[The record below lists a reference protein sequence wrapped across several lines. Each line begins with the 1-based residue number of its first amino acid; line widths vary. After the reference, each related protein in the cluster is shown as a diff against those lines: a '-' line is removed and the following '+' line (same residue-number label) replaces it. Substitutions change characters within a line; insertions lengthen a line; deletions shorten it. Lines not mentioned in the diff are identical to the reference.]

1 MAALNFLPAATS
13 PVAPALL
20 PLPHPANS
28 LRMRP
33 VSQPARRSILTSNA
47 ELHERRNNAIPRGVS
62 NSLAVYADRAS
73 NAELW
78 DVEGRRYIDFAS
90 GIAVLNTGHA
100 HPKIKEAIA
109 RQLDK
114 FTHTCFQV
122 TPYESY
128 VELAEQLNALAPGKT
143 PKKTIFLST
152 GAEAV
157 ENAIKIARFHTKR
170 SAVIAFSG
178 GFHGR
183 TLACISLTGKVQPY
197 KAGFGP
203 MLPEV
208 YHLPFPMAYHGI
220 TVEQSLQALEQLF
233 KADVD
238 PARVA
243 AIIIEPV
250 LGEGGFYAAPTELL
264 KRLRAL
270 CDSHGI
276 LLIADEIQT
285 GFARTGR
292 MFAIEHSGVEP
303 DLMTIAKSVAGGV
316 PLSAVIGKAD
326 IMDSPGPGGL
336 GGTFAGSPLAC
347 AAGLAVLEVIREEQ
361 LLNRAQHIGHFMS
374 SRLKGLQVRFPC
386 VGDVRALGGMVAI
399 ELVRNCSAEAPDPEL
414 TKSLVQAAGRRGLI
428 LLSCGVYAN
437 VIRFLAPLTIP
448 DALLK
453 EGFNIFEQA
462 LDEVARTTAV
472 PA

>member
-1 MAALNFLPAATS
+1 M
-13 PVAPALL
+13 
-20 PLPHPANS
+20 
-28 LRMRP
+28 
-33 VSQPARRSILTSNA
+33 TSNA
-47 ELHERRNNAIPRGVS
+47 DLHNRRQQAVPRGVS
-62 NSLAVYADRAS
+62 NSLAVYADRAL

-90 GIAVLNTGHA
+90 GISVLNTGHV
-100 HPKIKEAIA
+100 HPRVRDAIA
-109 RQLDK
+109 RQLER

-128 VELAEQLNALAPGKT
+128 IALAEALNALAPGAA

-157 ENAIKIARFHTKR
+157 ENAIKIARFHTRR
-170 SAVIAFSG
+170 SAVIGFAA

-203 MLPEV
+203 MLPEI
-208 YHLPFPMAYHGI
+208 YHLPYPMPYHGV
-220 TVEQSLQALEQLF
+220 TVEHALQALEQLF

-250 LGEGGFYAAPTELL
+250 LGEGGFYAAPPELL
-264 KRLRAL
+264 RRLRTV

-276 LLIADEIQT
+276 VLIADEIQS
-285 GFARTGR
+285 GFGRTGR
-292 MFAIEHSGVEP
+292 MFAIEHAGVEP
-303 DLMTIAKSVAGGV
+303 DLITIAKSVAGGV
-316 PLSAVIGKAD
+316 PLSAVTGRAD
-326 IMDSPGPGGL
+326 IMDAPPPGGL
-336 GGTFAGSPLAC
+336 GGTYAGSPLGC
-347 AAGLAVLEVIREEQ
+347 AAGLAVLEVIRDEQ
-361 LLNRAQHIGHFMS
+361 LLTRAQDIGRFMS

-386 VGDVRALGGMVAI
+386 VGEVRALGAMVAV
-399 ELVRNCSAEAPDPEL
+399 ELVKNGRADAPDPEL
-414 TKSLVQAAGRRGLI
+414 TRALVQAAGRRGLI
-428 LLSCGVYAN
+428 LLSCGMYAN

-453 EGFNIFEQA
+453 EGFRLFEQA
-462 LDEVARTTAV
+462 LDEVAASAV
-472 PA
+472 TVKAAG

>member
-1 MAALNFLPAATS
+1 M
-13 PVAPALL
+13 
-20 PLPHPANS
+20 
-28 LRMRP
+28 
-33 VSQPARRSILTSNA
+33 TSNA
-47 ELHERRNNAIPRGVS
+47 ELHARRQQAVPRGVS
-62 NSLAVYADRAS
+62 NSLAVYAGRAS
-73 NAELW
+73 NAEIW

-90 GIAVLNTGHA
+90 GISVLNTGHV
-100 HPKIKEAIA
+100 HPRVTEAIE
-109 RQLDK
+109 RQLER

-128 VELAEQLNALAPGKT
+128 IALAEALNALAPG
-143 PKKTIFLST
+143 PGPNKTIFLTT

-157 ENAIKIARFHTKR
+157 ENAVKIARFHTRR
-170 SAVIAFSG
+170 SAVIAFAG

-208 YHLPFPMAYHGI
+208 HHVPFPMAYHG
-220 TVEQSLQALEQLF
+220 VSVADSLSALEQLF

-250 LGEGGFYAAPTELL
+250 LGEGGFYAAPPELL
-264 KRLRAL
+264 RRLRAL
-270 CDSHGI
+270 CDTHGI
-276 LLIADEIQT
+276 VLIADEIQS
-285 GFARTGR
+285 GFGRTGR
-292 MFAIEHSGVEP
+292 MFAVEHSGVVP
-303 DLMTIAKSVAGGV
+303 DLITIAKSVAGGV
-316 PLSAVIGKAD
+316 PLSAVTGKAE
-326 IMDSPGPGGL
+326 IMDAPGPGGL

-347 AAGLAVLEVIREEQ
+347 AAGLAVLEVMREEN
-361 LLNRAQHIGHFMS
+361 LLSRAQEIGRFMS

-386 VGDVRALGGMVAI
+386 VGEVRALGAMVAV
-399 ELVRNCSAEAPDPEL
+399 ELVRNSRADAPDAEL
-414 TKSLVQAAGRRGLI
+414 TKALVQAAGRLGLVV
-428 LLSCGVYAN
+428 LSCGVYSN

-453 EGFNIFEQA
+453 EGCHLFELA
-462 LDEVARTTAV
+462 LEEVAGTQLRTKAAV
-472 PA
+472 

>member
-1 MAALNFLPAATS
+1 LS
-13 PVAPALL
+13 
-20 PLPHPANS
+20 NS
-28 LRMRP
+28 NSDLH
-33 VSQPARRSILTSNA
+33 QRRQ
-47 ELHERRNNAIPRGVS
+47 NAIPRGVS
-62 NSLAVYADRAS
+62 NSLAVYTERAA
-73 NAELW
+73 NAEMW
-78 DVEGRRYIDFAS
+78 DVEGKRYIDFAS
-90 GIAVLNTGHA
+90 GIAVLNTGHV
-100 HPKIKEAIA
+100 HPKVKAAIA
-109 RQLDK
+109 AQLEK

-128 VELAEQLNALAPGKT
+128 VALAEQLNALAPGAT
-143 PKKTIFLST
+143 PKKTIFLTT
-152 GAEAV
+152 GAEAI
-157 ENAIKIARFHTKR
+157 ENAVKIARFHTKR
-170 SAVIAFSG
+170 SAVITFSG

-208 YHLPFPMAYHGI
+208 YHIPFPMTYHGI
-220 TVEQSLQALEQLF
+220 SVEHSLEALEQLF

-250 LGEGGFYAAPTELL
+250 LGEGGFYQAPAELL
-264 KRLRAL
+264 RKLRAL
-270 CDSHGI
+270 CDQHGI
-276 LLIADEIQT
+276 VLIADEIQT
-285 GFARTGR
+285 GFGRTGR
-292 MFAIEHSGVEP
+292 MFAIEYSGIEP
-303 DLMTIAKSVAGGV
+303 DLMTIAKSVSGGV

-361 LLNRAQHIGHFMS
+361 LLNRASHIGHFMT

-386 VGDVRALGGMVAI
+386 IGEIRALGAMVAI
-399 ELVRNCSAEAPDPEL
+399 ELVKKGSADFPDPEL
-414 TKSLVQAAGRRGLI
+414 TRALVQAAGAKGLI
-428 LLSCGVYAN
+428 LLSCGIYAN

-453 EGFNIFEQA
+453 EGFHLFEQA
-462 LDEVARTTAV
+462 LQEVASTSSIATTA
-472 PA
+472 A

>member
-1 MAALNFLPAATS
+1 M
-13 PVAPALL
+13 
-20 PLPHPANS
+20 
-28 LRMRP
+28 
-33 VSQPARRSILTSNA
+33 TSNA
-47 ELHERRNNAIPRGVS
+47 ELNTRRQQAVPRGVS
-62 NSLAVYADRAS
+62 NSLMVYAERAS
-73 NAELW
+73 NAEIW

-90 GIAVLNTGHA
+90 GISVLNTGHL
-100 HPKIKEAIA
+100 HPKVQAAIA
-109 RQLDK
+109 LQLQK
-114 FTHTCFQV
+114 FTHSCFQV

-128 VELAEQLNALAPGKT
+128 IALAEQLNALAPGAT
-143 PKKTIFLST
+143 PKKTIFLTT

-157 ENAIKIARFHTKR
+157 ENAIKIARYHTRR

-208 YHLPFPMAYHGI
+208 YHLPYPMAYHGV
-220 TVEQSLQALEQLF
+220 TTEDSLQALELLF

-250 LGEGGFYAAPTELL
+250 LGEGGFYAAPAELMR
-264 KRLRAL
+264 KLRAL

-276 LLIADEIQT
+276 VLIADEIQS
-285 GFARTGR
+285 GFGRTGR
-292 MFAIEHSGVEP
+292 MFAIEHSGIEP
-303 DLMTIAKSVAGGV
+303 DLITIAKSVAGGV
-316 PLSAVIGKAD
+316 PLSGVIGKAE
-326 IMDSPGPGGL
+326 IMDAPLPGGL
-336 GGTFAGSPLAC
+336 GGTYAGSPLAC
-347 AAGLAVLEVIREEQ
+347 AAGLAVLEVMREEQ
-361 LLNRAQHIGHFMS
+361 LLKRSQEIGRFMS

-386 VGDVRALGGMVAI
+386 IGEVRALGAMVAI
-399 ELVRNCSAEAPDPEL
+399 ELVKNARADAPDAEL
-414 TKSLVQAAGRRGLI
+414 TKALVQAAGRHGLV
-428 LLSCGVYAN
+428 LLSCGMYGN

-453 EGFNIFEQA
+453 EGFHLFELA
-462 LDEVARTTAV
+462 LGEVAGTTLA
-472 PA
+472 AQATG